1 MGELAT
7 INIDRVVA
15 SAVADRAKLLGLTT
29 EEYVSQVLLRDM
41 EREPGE
47 MSILAYDHVE
57 LEAEFV
63 LDREEGE
70 SNESYDDRS
79 AHLGNLFK
87 WEKIGTTS

>member
-7 INIDRVVA
+7 INIDR
-15 SAVADRAKLLGLTT
+15 AVATAAANRAKQQGLTT
-29 EEYVSQVLLRDM
+29 EDYVSQLLLRDM

-47 MSILAYDHVE
+47 RSILAYDH
-57 LEAEFV
+57 AEPESGFV

-79 AHLGNLFK
+79 AHFSKLFP
-87 WEKIGTTS
+87 